1 MSNLNNMYKSCPPLM
16 SDGRSSV
23 LTDYKMKNDTFLE
36 MKGKFTSSYEFRD
49 NLQNVGLPNEP
60 KYNVCGTVP
69 YGDVI
74 LNKNIVLGQL
84 SSNNLSNSYKLLLS
98 K

>member
-16 SDGRSSV
+16 SDGRTSV
-23 LTDYKMKNDTFLE
+23 LTDYKMKNDTLLE
-36 MKGKFTSSYEFRD
+36 MKGKFTSSYDFRD
-49 NLQNVGLPNEP
+49 NLQNVGLPNET

-69 YGDVI
+69 FGDVI
-74 LNKNIVLGQL
+74 LNSKIMLGDNSQ
-84 SSNNLSNSYKLLLS
+84 NNLSNSYKLLLS

>member
-23 LTDYKMKNDTFLE
+23 LTDYKMKNDTFFE
-36 MKGKFTSSYEFRD
+36 MKGKYTSSYDFRD
-49 NLQNVGLPNEP
+49 NLQNVGLPNET

-69 YGDVI
+69 FGDVT
-74 LNKNIVLGQL
+74 L
-84 SSNNLSNSYKLLLS
+84 SSKIILGDNSPINLNDSYKLLLS